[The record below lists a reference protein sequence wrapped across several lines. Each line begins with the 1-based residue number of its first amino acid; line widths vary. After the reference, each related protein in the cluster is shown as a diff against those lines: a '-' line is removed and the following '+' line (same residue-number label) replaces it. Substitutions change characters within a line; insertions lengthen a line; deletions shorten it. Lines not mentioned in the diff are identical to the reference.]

1 MPSTAFCDD
10 FSGQASKW
18 SYSALSVDGSQW
30 VDQKYRQVSE
40 FAMEKLMLLGRT
52 TISGRAPGYPE
63 LFLKT
68 PLHPTLTPKAE
79 ARLTPTVRAEP
90 GAQAQSAHIGT
101 QHVLSEGADPETPK
115 CLLQSWQ
122 LPDTGLEGVE
132 TLAQGRSARSQPRL
146 IQSPRCMYRRG
157 EQDRG

>member
-18 SYSALSVDGSQW
+18 SYSALSGDGSQW

-52 TISGRAPGYPE
+52 TISGRVPGYPE

-79 ARLTPTVRAEP
+79 AGLTPTVRAEP

-101 QHVLSEGADPETPK
+101 QHVLSEGQTFGK
-115 CLLQSWQ
+115 CVFSFLKIKFDACFSAFLLN
-122 LPDTGLEGVE
+122 TVIECNELES
-132 TLAQGRSARSQPRL
+132 RSL
-146 IQSPRCMYRRG
+146 IVSVHST
-157 EQDRG
+157 